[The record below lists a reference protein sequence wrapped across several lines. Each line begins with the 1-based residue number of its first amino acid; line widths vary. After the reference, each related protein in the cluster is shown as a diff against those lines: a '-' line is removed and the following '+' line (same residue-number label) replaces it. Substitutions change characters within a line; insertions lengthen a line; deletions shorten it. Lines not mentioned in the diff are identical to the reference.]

1 MERGPKEKGGGYVIG
16 EDARK
21 AWKGFNSHENVK
33 GCNPG
38 VALALLEPDRGRAR
52 HTTREQ
58 STHLIVSLSIHCT
71 GGTYQCRRPIRSS
84 AKLHET
90 VELG

>member
-1 MERGPKEKGGGYVIG
+1 MEREPKEKGGGYVIG

-21 AWKGFNSHENVK
+21 AWKGFNSHGNVK

-38 VALALLEPDRGRAR
+38 WRLHSWNRTGEGRGILLVNSRGISPCLSAYTVQVALSVVAL
-52 HTTREQ
+52 
-58 STHLIVSLSIHCT
+58 
-71 GGTYQCRRPIRSS
+71 S